1 LKLSYKGKNFA
12 DTKSKVPFAVL
23 PNNSFN
29 LKTDGVIN
37 VNMSSDFKE
46 VLIVSDKEIDMK
58 LLQELVSYEKDYK
71 VISY

>member
-1 LKLSYKGKNFA
+1 VNLYSFEGITCTGCKNSV
-12 DTKSKVPFAVL
+12 TEIYSKI
-23 PNNSFN
+23 
-29 LKTDGVIN
+29 DGVIN